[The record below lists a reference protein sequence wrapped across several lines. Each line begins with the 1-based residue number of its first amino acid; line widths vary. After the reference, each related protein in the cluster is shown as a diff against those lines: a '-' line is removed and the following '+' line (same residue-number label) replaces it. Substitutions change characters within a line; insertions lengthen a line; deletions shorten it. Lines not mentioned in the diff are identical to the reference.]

1 MPAVDSANTIR
12 HIVAAICFARFILN
26 ENTVNI
32 AIIANKLIQNI
43 IILSD
48 LIFAFMPEAAV
59 SYESVFG
66 KISNILHSGYIL
78 SSERL
83 YISPVKR
90 LVIGEKTNELII
102 KRRYAAAVF
111 FIVEHKRPISM
122 AIIFA
127 KKKYK
132 IDIFA
137 LYKK

>member
-1 MPAVDSANTIR
+1 MPAPDSTNTAR
-12 HIVAAICFARFILN
+12 HTVAAICFARFILN

-32 AIIANKLIQNI
+32 AIIANKLIQNTI
-43 IILSD
+43 MLSD
-48 LIFAFMPEAAV
+48 LIFAFTPEAAM
-59 SYESVFG
+59 SCENVFG
-66 KISNILHSGYIL
+66 KISNILHSGYML

-90 LVIGEKTNELII
+90 LVIGEKTNEQII
-102 KRRYAAAVF
+102 KIRYAAAVF

-122 AIIFA
+122 AMIFA

>member
-1 MPAVDSANTIR
+1 MPAVDSANTAR

-26 ENTVNI
+26 VNTVNI

-48 LIFAFMPEAAV
+48 LIFAFTPEAAV

-90 LVIGEKTNELII
+90 LVIGEKTNEQII
-102 KRRYAAAVF
+102 KIRYAAAVF

>member
-1 MPAVDSANTIR
+1 MPAPDSTNMAR

-32 AIIANKLIQNI
+32 AIIANKLIQNTI
-43 IILSD
+43 MLSD
-48 LIFAFMPEAAV
+48 LIFAFTPEVAV

-66 KISNILHSGYIL
+66 KISNILHSGYML
-78 SSERL
+78 SSDLL

-90 LVIGEKTNELII
+90 LVIGEKTNEQII
-102 KRRYAAAVF
+102 KIRYAAAVF

-122 AIIFA
+122 AMIFA

-132 IDIFA
+132 IDILA
-137 LYKK
+137 QCKK

>member
-66 KISNILHSGYIL
+66 KISNILHSGYML
-78 SSERL
+78 SSDLL

-102 KRRYAAAVF
+102 KIRYATAVF

>member
-1 MPAVDSANTIR
+1 MPAPDSTNTAR
-12 HIVAAICFARFILN
+12 HTVAAICFARFILN

-32 AIIANKLIQNI
+32 AIIANKLIQNTI
-43 IILSD
+43 MLSD
-48 LIFAFMPEAAV
+48 LIFAFTPEAAM
-59 SYESVFG
+59 SCENVFG
-66 KISNILHSGYIL
+66 KISNILHSGYML

-90 LVIGEKTNELII
+90 LVIGEKTNEQII
-102 KRRYAAAVF
+102 KTRYAVAVF

-122 AIIFA
+122 AIMFA

>member
-1 MPAVDSANTIR
+1 M
-12 HIVAAICFARFILN
+12 
-26 ENTVNI
+26 
-32 AIIANKLIQNI
+32 
-43 IILSD
+43 LSD

-59 SYESVFG
+59 SYDVFW
-66 KISNILHSGYIL
+66 KISNILHSGYML
-78 SSERL
+78 SSDLL

-102 KRRYAAAVF
+102 KIRYAAAVF

-122 AIIFA
+122 AIILA

>member
-1 MPAVDSANTIR
+1 MPAPDSTNMAR

-32 AIIANKLIQNI
+32 AIIANKLIQNTI
-43 IILSD
+43 MLSD
-48 LIFAFMPEAAV
+48 LIFAFMPEVAV

-66 KISNILHSGYIL
+66 KISNILHSGYML
-78 SSERL
+78 SSDLL

-90 LVIGEKTNELII
+90 LVIGEKTNEQII
-102 KRRYAAAVF
+102 KIRYAAAVF

-122 AIIFA
+122 AMIFA

-132 IDIFA
+132 IDILA
-137 LYKK
+137 QCKK

>member
-32 AIIANKLIQNI
+32 AIIANKLIQNTI
-43 IILSD
+43 MLSD
-48 LIFAFMPEAAV
+48 LIFAFTPETVV
-59 SYESVFG
+59 SYENVFG
-66 KISNILHSGYIL
+66 KISNILHSGYML
-78 SSERL
+78 SSDLL

-90 LVIGEKTNELII
+90 LVIGEKTNEQII
-102 KRRYAAAVF
+102 KIRYAAAVF

>member
-1 MPAVDSANTIR
+1 MPAPDSTNTAR

-32 AIIANKLIQNI
+32 AIIANKLIQNTI
-43 IILSD
+43 MLSD

-59 SYESVFG
+59 SYEIVPG
-66 KISNILHSGYIL
+66 KISNILHSGYML
-78 SSERL
+78 SSDLL

-90 LVIGEKTNELII
+90 LVIGEKTNEQII
-102 KRRYAAAVF
+102 KIRYAVAVF
-111 FIVEHKRPISM
+111 FIVEHKRPINM
-122 AIIFA
+122 AMIFA

-132 IDIFA
+132 IDILI

>member
-1 MPAVDSANTIR
+1 MPAPDSTNTAR

-32 AIIANKLIQNI
+32 AIIVNKLIQNTI
-43 IILSD
+43 MLSD
-48 LIFAFMPEAAV
+48 LIFAFTPEAAV

-66 KISNILHSGYIL
+66 KISNILHSGYML
-78 SSERL
+78 SSDLL

-90 LVIGEKTNELII
+90 LVIGEKTNEQII
-102 KRRYAAAVF
+102 KIRYAAAVF

-122 AIIFA
+122 AIMFA

>member
-1 MPAVDSANTIR
+1 MPAPDSTNTAR

-32 AIIANKLIQNI
+32 AIIANKLIQNTI
-43 IILSD
+43 MLSD

-59 SYESVFG
+59 SYDVFW
-66 KISNILHSGYIL
+66 KISNILHSGYML
-78 SSERL
+78 SSDLL

-90 LVIGEKTNELII
+90 LVIGEKTNEQII
-102 KRRYAAAVF
+102 KIRYAAAVF

>member
-1 MPAVDSANTIR
+1 MPAPDSTNTAR

-43 IILSD
+43 IMLSD

-78 SSERL
+78 SSDLL

-90 LVIGEKTNELII
+90 FVIGEKTNEQII
-102 KRRYAAAVF
+102 KIRYAAAVF

-132 IDIFA
+132 IDIFVQC
-137 LYKK
+137 KK

>member
-48 LIFAFMPEAAV
+48 LIFAFTPEAAV

-66 KISNILHSGYIL
+66 KISNILHSGYML
-78 SSERL
+78 SSDLL

>member
-1 MPAVDSANTIR
+1 MS
-12 HIVAAICFARFILN
+12 C
-26 ENTVNI
+26 EN
-32 AIIANKLIQNI
+32 
-43 IILSD
+43 
-48 LIFAFMPEAAV
+48 
-59 SYESVFG
+59 VFG
-66 KISNILHSGYIL
+66 KISNILHSGYML

-102 KRRYAAAVF
+102 KIRYATAVF

-122 AIIFA
+122 AMIFA

>member
-1 MPAVDSANTIR
+1 MPAPDSTNMAR

-32 AIIANKLIQNI
+32 AIIANKLIQNTI
-43 IILSD
+43 MLSD

-66 KISNILHSGYIL
+66 KISNILHSGYML

-90 LVIGEKTNELII
+90 LVIGEKTNEQII
-102 KRRYAAAVF
+102 KIRYAAAVF

-122 AIIFA
+122 AMIFA

-132 IDIFA
+132 IDILA
-137 LYKK
+137 QCKK